1 MDLIDSKFI
10 GLISPRLQKFKRVK
24 QGLHNFRC
32 PICGDSQKNKNKTRG
47 YLYSLKNA
55 VNFKCH
61 NCGASMTFGNFIKK
75 LDPTLYKQY
84 VLEKFKEGKTGRG
97 SDRPEPKFVF
107 EKPKFIQKI
116 VLPLCS
122 EVAVARKYLQN
133 RKIDPTK
140 FYFAENFDEFVRT
153 FEGVDYSYMGRESR
167 IIIPLFRERNLI
179 GFQGRS
185 LGANK
190 IKYITVMLDDNAPK
204 IYGLDTIRGDAP
216 VFVTEGPF
224 DSTFVRNAIAMCGAD
239 ADVNRWGISNPVYV
253 YDNEPRNKE
262 IVTRIDKTIQRGDKI
277 VIWPN
282 NILEKDINDMVIAGH
297 NVQNLLESNTY
308 SGLEAKLKFN
318 LWKKV

>member
-10 GLISPRLQKFKRVK
+10 GLLSSRLSKFKRVK
-24 QGLHNFRC
+24 QGLYNFRC
-32 PICGDSQKNKNKTRG
+32 PICGDSKTSKNKARG
-47 YLYSLKNA
+47 YIYA
-55 VNFKCH
+55 VKSNTNFKCH
-61 NCGASMTFGNFIKK
+61 NCGASMSLNSLIKK
-75 LDPTLYKQY
+75 LDVILHKQY
-84 VLEKFKEGKTGRG
+84 TLEKFKDGHTGRNFVA
-97 SDRPEPKFVF
+97 DEPEFIF
-107 EKPKFIQKI
+107 EKPKFAQKI

-122 EVAVARKYLQN
+122 EVVVARTYLQN

-185 LGANK
+185 LGPNK

-224 DSTFVRNAIAMCGAD
+224 DSTFVRNSIAMCGAD
-239 ADVNRWGISNPVYV
+239 ADVNRWGISDPVYV

-282 NILEKDINDMVIAGH
+282 NIMEKDINDMVIAGH

-308 SGLEAKLKFN
+308 S
-318 LWKKV
+318 V

>member
-1 MDLIDSKFI
+1 MDLVDSKFI
-10 GLISPRLQKFKRVK
+10 GLLSSRLSKFKRVK
-24 QGLHNFRC
+24 QGLYNFRC
-32 PICGDSQKNKNKTRG
+32 PICGDSKTSKNKARG
-47 YLYSLKNA
+47 YIYA
-55 VNFKCH
+55 VKSNTNFKCH
-61 NCGASMTFGNFIKK
+61 NCGASMSLNSLIKK
-75 LDPTLYKQY
+75 LDVILHKQY
-84 VLEKFKEGKTGRG
+84 TLEKFKDGHTGRNFVA
-97 SDRPEPKFVF
+97 DEPNFVF
-107 EKPKFIQKI
+107 EKPKFAQKI

-122 EVAVARKYLQN
+122 EVVVARTYLQN

-185 LGANK
+185 LGPNK

-224 DSTFVRNAIAMCGAD
+224 DSTFIRNAIAMCGAD
-239 ADVNRWGISNPVYV
+239 ADVNRWGISDPVYV

-282 NILEKDINDMVIAGH
+282 NIMEKDINDMVIAGH

>member
-10 GLISPRLQKFKRVK
+10 GLLSSRLSKFKRVK
-24 QGLHNFRC
+24 QGLYNFRC
-32 PICGDSQKNKNKTRG
+32 PICGDSKTSKNKARG
-47 YLYSLKNA
+47 YIYA
-55 VNFKCH
+55 VKSNTNFKCH
-61 NCGASMTFGNFIKK
+61 NCGASMSLNSFIKK
-75 LDPTLYKQY
+75 LDTILHKQY
-84 VLEKFKEGKTGRG
+84 TLEKFKDGHTGRNFVA
-97 SDRPEPKFVF
+97 DEPKFVF
-107 EKPKFIQKI
+107 EKPKFAQKI

-122 EVAVARKYLQN
+122 EVAVARTYLQN
-133 RKIDPTK
+133 RKIDPAK

-185 LGANK
+185 LGPNK
-190 IKYITVMLDDNAPK
+190 IKYITVMLDNNAPK

-224 DSTFVRNAIAMCGAD
+224 DSTFIRNAIAMCGAD
-239 ADVNRWGISNPVYV
+239 GDVNRWGISNPVYV

-282 NILEKDINDMVIAGH
+282 NIMEKDINDMVIAGH

>member
-10 GLISPRLQKFKRVK
+10 GLLSSRLSKFKRVK
-24 QGLHNFRC
+24 QGLYNFRC
-32 PICGDSQKNKNKTRG
+32 PICGDSKTSKNKARG
-47 YLYSLKNA
+47 YIYA
-55 VNFKCH
+55 VKSNTNFKCH
-61 NCGASMTFGNFIKK
+61 NCGASMSLNSLIKK
-75 LDPTLYKQY
+75 LDVILHKQY
-84 VLEKFKEGKTGRG
+84 TLEKFKDGHTGRNFVA
-97 SDRPEPKFVF
+97 DEPEFIF
-107 EKPKFIQKI
+107 EKPKFAQKI

-122 EVAVARKYLQN
+122 EVVVARTYLQN

-185 LGANK
+185 LGPNK

-224 DSTFVRNAIAMCGAD
+224 DSTFVRNSIAMCGAD
-239 ADVNRWGISNPVYV
+239 ADVNRWGISDPVYV

-282 NILEKDINDMVIAGH
+282 NIMEKDIHDMVIAAH

>member
-10 GLISPRLQKFKRVK
+10 GLLSSRLSKFKRVK
-24 QGLHNFRC
+24 QGLYNFRC
-32 PICGDSQKNKNKTRG
+32 PICGDSKTSKNKARG
-47 YLYSLKNA
+47 YIYA
-55 VNFKCH
+55 VKSNTNFKCH
-61 NCGASMTFGNFIKK
+61 NCGASMSLNSLIKK
-75 LDPTLYKQY
+75 LDVILHKQY
-84 VLEKFKEGKTGRG
+84 TLEKFKDGHTGRNFVA
-97 SDRPEPKFVF
+97 DEPKFVF
-107 EKPKFIQKI
+107 EKPKFAQKI

-122 EVAVARKYLQN
+122 EVAVARTYLQN
-133 RKIDPTK
+133 RKIDPAK

-185 LGANK
+185 LGPNK

-224 DSTFVRNAIAMCGAD
+224 DSTFVRNSIAMCGAD
-239 ADVNRWGISNPVYV
+239 ADVNRWGISDPVYV

-282 NILEKDINDMVIAGH
+282 NIMEKDINDMVIAGH

>member
-10 GLISPRLQKFKRVK
+10 GLLSSRLSKFKRVK
-24 QGLHNFRC
+24 QGLYNFRC
-32 PICGDSQKNKNKTRG
+32 PICGDSKTSKNKARG
-47 YLYSLKNA
+47 YIYA
-55 VNFKCH
+55 VKSNTNFKCH
-61 NCGASMTFGNFIKK
+61 NCGASMSLNSLIKK
-75 LDPTLYKQY
+75 LDVILHKQY
-84 VLEKFKEGKTGRG
+84 TLEKFKDGHTGRNFVA
-97 SDRPEPKFVF
+97 DEPKFVF
-107 EKPKFIQKI
+107 EKPKFAQKI

-122 EVAVARKYLQN
+122 EVAVARTYLQN
-133 RKIDPTK
+133 RKIDPAK

-185 LGANK
+185 LGPNK

-224 DSTFVRNAIAMCGAD
+224 DSTFIRNAIAMCGAD
-239 ADVNRWGISNPVYV
+239 ADVNRWGISDPVYV

-282 NILEKDINDMVIAGH
+282 NIMEKDINDMVIAGH

>member
-10 GLISPRLQKFKRVK
+10 GLLSSRLSKFKRVK
-24 QGLHNFRC
+24 QGLYNFRC
-32 PICGDSQKNKNKTRG
+32 PICGDSKTSKNKARG
-47 YLYSLKNA
+47 YIYA
-55 VNFKCH
+55 VKSNTNFKCH
-61 NCGASMTFGNFIKK
+61 NCGASMSLNSLIKK
-75 LDPTLYKQY
+75 LDVILHKQY
-84 VLEKFKEGKTGRG
+84 TLEKFKDGHTGRNFVA
-97 SDRPEPKFVF
+97 DEPKFVF
-107 EKPKFIQKI
+107 EKPKFAQKI

-122 EVAVARKYLQN
+122 EVAVARTYLQN

-185 LGANK
+185 LGPNK

-224 DSTFVRNAIAMCGAD
+224 DSTFVRNSIAMCGAD
-239 ADVNRWGISNPVYV
+239 ADVNRWGISDPVYV

-282 NILEKDINDMVIAGH
+282 NIMEKDINDMVIAGH

>member
-1 MDLIDSKFI
+1 MDLVDSKFI
-10 GLISPRLQKFKRVK
+10 GLLSSRLSKFKRVK
-24 QGLHNFRC
+24 QGLYNFRC
-32 PICGDSQKNKNKTRG
+32 PICGDSKTSKNKARG
-47 YLYSLKNA
+47 YIYA
-55 VNFKCH
+55 VKSNTNFKCH
-61 NCGASMTFGNFIKK
+61 NCGASMSLNSLIKK
-75 LDPTLYKQY
+75 LDVILHKQY
-84 VLEKFKEGKTGRG
+84 TLEKFKDGHTGRNFVA
-97 SDRPEPKFVF
+97 DEPKFVF
-107 EKPKFIQKI
+107 EKPKFAQKI

-122 EVAVARKYLQN
+122 EVVVARTYLQN

-167 IIIPLFRERNLI
+167 IIIPLFHKRNLI

-185 LGANK
+185 IEPNK

-224 DSTFVRNAIAMCGAD
+224 DSTFIRNAIAMCGAD
-239 ADVNRWGISNPVYV
+239 GDVNRWGISNPVYV